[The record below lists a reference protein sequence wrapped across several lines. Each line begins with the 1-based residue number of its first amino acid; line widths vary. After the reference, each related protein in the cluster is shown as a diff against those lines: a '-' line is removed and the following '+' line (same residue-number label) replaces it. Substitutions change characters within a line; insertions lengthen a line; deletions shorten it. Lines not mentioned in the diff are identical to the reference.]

1 MRKFDN
7 GEWNAQA
14 EIAMMGTAI
23 AIDSEDQLRYIVEY
37 ALNTLRPVY
46 SGDLPEDLTPRVD
59 EIVDNATTK
68 YNSSKDKSIKYFVV
82 NSSPFGVL
90 LTFVRDKKNPTK
102 KDGSPVASGT
112 LAWVENL
119 DAPDCSELGCVFFS
133 SQSGLLRRIS

>member
-37 ALNTLRPVY
+37 VLETLRPAF
-46 SGDLPEDLTPRVD
+46 DDELPEKAN
-59 EIVDNATTK
+59 EIVENATRK

-119 DAPDCSELGCVFFS
+119 DAPDCSELGYVSFS

>member
-1 MRKFDN
+1 MNCKN

-14 EIAMMGTAI
+14 EIAMMGTAV

-37 ALNTLRPVY
+37 ALNVLRPIDDPNRD
-46 SGDLPEDLTPRVD
+46 SNEGRAN

-90 LTFVRDKKNPTK
+90 LTFVRDKKNPVK
-102 KDGSPVASGT
+102 KNGDPIASGT

-119 DAPDCSELGCVFFS
+119 DAPDCSELGYVFFS

>member
-1 MRKFDN
+1 MNCKN

-14 EIAMMGTAI
+14 EIALMGTAV

-37 ALNTLRPVY
+37 ALNVLRPIDDPNRD
-46 SGDLPEDLTPRVD
+46 SNEGRAN

-90 LTFVRDKKNPTK
+90 LTFVRDKKNPVK
-102 KDGSPVASGT
+102 KNGDPIASGT

-119 DAPDCSELGCVFFS
+119 DAPDCSELGYVFFS

>member
-1 MRKFDN
+1 MNCKN

-14 EIAMMGTAI
+14 EIALMGTAV

-37 ALNTLRPVY
+37 ALNVLRPIDDPNRD
-46 SGDLPEDLTPRVD
+46 SNEGRAN

-90 LTFVRDKKNPTK
+90 LTFVRDKKNPVK
-102 KDGSPVASGT
+102 KNGDPIAAGT

-119 DAPDCSELGCVFFS
+119 DAPDCSELGYVFFS

>member
-1 MRKFDN
+1 MNCKN

-14 EIAMMGTAI
+14 EIAMMGTAV

-37 ALNTLRPVY
+37 VLNILRPAF
-46 SGDLPEDLTPRVD
+46 DDELPEMAN
-59 EIVDNATTK
+59 EIVENATTK

-82 NSSPFGVL
+82 NSSQFGVL

-119 DAPDCSELGCVFFS
+119 DAPDCSELGYVFFS
-133 SQSGLLRRIS
+133 SQSGLLRRLS